1 MGARGEV
8 PAAPADA
15 ALLAPY
21 LPRAVIRELALE
33 PAAAVRSLP
42 GTLVFADVTGF
53 TRLSERLA
61 RIGAEGAEQISDAI
75 GASFAT
81 LLEVAYA
88 NGGGLLKFGGD
99 ALLLHFEGDG
109 HAERACRA
117 AIGMRRA
124 LRAAGAIATPGGR
137 TALRMSVGVHSGTLH
152 LFLAGR
158 THREPVVAGPAVTA
172 VLRMERAA
180 RAGDIVVSP
189 EVAALLPA
197 RSLGAPA
204 GGGQLL
210 RSAPGERDFA
220 PEEPPAE
227 ADAARLALGLPAAVR
242 RHVLG
247 GGRAP
252 EHRLVTVAFVRFAGT
267 DAWIEDRGLDAAAEA
282 IDELVVHVQEA
293 ADEHDVALLGS
304 DADVDGGKL
313 MLCAGA
319 PRAAGDEEE
328 RMLRTLRAIAERE
341 RRLPV
346 QSGVHRGRAF
356 TGDIGPDYRRT
367 YTAMGDIVNVA
378 ARLTAKAPAGGVL
391 ATPDVLD
398 RSATRFALTRLE
410 PLDVKGKTRPVEAWA
425 VGPALERVR
434 GEEPAAEEAALVGRA
449 AELDALRASLAA
461 VRRGDGRFAELA
473 GEPGVGKTRLI
484 EAVRREAVGL
494 PALQAT
500 CEAHSGASPY
510 APWRELLLPLVGAGW
525 EEAPASVLERLRR
538 SVGERAP
545 DLLPWLPL
553 LAVPFGLAVDDT
565 AQVAQLAPS
574 FRSARLHRAVVRF
587 LEASLPGPAVLLIEH
602 AHDMDAASAALLG
615 AVLEALPGHPWL
627 IVTTRRGATG
637 GFTAPDG
644 PGGVRLRLEPLEPA
658 EALALAERLTEDA
671 PLPPSVLA
679 LAAERSAGNPQFLR
693 DLLASAAAGGGALT
707 ESIEAAATARIDRL
721 APHDRTLVRRASVL
735 GMSFHPRMLE
745 DVLDGEAAPD
755 AASWRRLDDVFADD
769 GDGWLRFR
777 IGVLRDAAYAGL
789 PFRTRR
795 RLHAVAGARLEAE
808 RETSAGERSAV
819 LSLHFFLAGD
829 HGRAWSYAR
838 EAGDRARAQGAHADA
853 ARLYRRAVDAAR
865 SAGVDPPAHAAAW
878 VALGESYA
886 RTGRPE
892 EAQAAFR
899 RARRLVAGDPAG
911 EAEVLLRQTE
921 LADRAGDAPRAVRS
935 GLRAL
940 RVLQD
945 VEGRGAAGLRARVL
959 AAVAMTRQRQ
969 GRFDDAIR
977 LCAQAI
983 AEGEAAG
990 EDRAVAHACHLLDW
1004 ALHDAG
1010 RGAEATHSGRALAL
1024 YEQLGDLDRQAAVLN
1039 NLGAFAFHAGDWREA
1054 VVLYRRAGNASAQAG
1069 DVVNAAFGDCNVG
1082 EVLVEQGRLT
1092 AADEALRRAVQVW
1105 RGSGYDSG
1113 VAYATA
1119 LLGRA
1124 AVHQGRSDDG
1134 RGLVQRALA
1143 KFRRLGHEPE
1153 AQMAEALL
1161 AEALVSGGHAERA
1174 LQDIEALRPRL
1185 LDARLEPLLER
1196 LRGCALA
1203 QLDDR
1208 AAARSALERALERA
1222 RTVDTAYDAAAA
1234 LHALAALC
1242 PDDPDAP
1249 AWRRER
1255 AALLERLGVLRLP
1268 APPVVRPRARTY

>member
-434 GEEPAAEEAALVGRA
+434 GEEPRSGGGGARRPRGRARRPARVPGRGPARRRALRRARRGAGRRQDPSDRGRAPRGGRA
-449 AELDALRASLAA
+449 AGPAGDLRGPQRREPLRAVARAAPAARRRGLGGGARLGARAPAPGRRRARARPAPVAAAPGRAVRARRGRHRAGGAARALLPQRAPAPGGGALPGGVAPRAGRAADRARARHGRGVGGPPGGGARGAARASLADRHHPA
-461 VRRGDGRFAELA
+461 RGDGRL
-473 GEPGVGKTRLI
+473 
-484 EAVRREAVGL
+484 
-494 PALQAT
+494 
-500 CEAHSGASPY
+500 H
-510 APWRELLLPLVGAGW
+510 GAG
-525 EEAPASVLERLRR
+525 RTGRR
-538 SVGERAP
+538 AAAARA
-545 DLLPWLPL
+545 
-553 LAVPFGLAVDDT
+553 A
-565 AQVAQLAPS
+565 
-574 FRSARLHRAVVRF
+574 
-587 LEASLPGPAVLLIEH
+587 
-602 AHDMDAASAALLG
+602 G
-615 AVLEALPGHPWL
+615 A
-627 IVTTRRGATG
+627 RRGARPRGAAHG
-637 GFTAPDG
+637 G
-644 PGGVRLRLEPLEPA
+644 R
-658 EALALAERLTEDA
+658 
-671 PLPPSVLA
+671 
-679 LAAERSAGNPQFLR
+679 
-693 DLLASAAAGGGALT
+693 
-707 ESIEAAATARIDRL
+707 
-721 APHDRTLVRRASVL
+721 
-735 GMSFHPRMLE
+735 
-745 DVLDGEAAPD
+745 AAP
-755 AASWRRLDDVFADD
+755 AL
-769 GDGWLRFR
+769 
-777 IGVLRDAAYAGL
+777 
-789 PFRTRR
+789 
-795 RLHAVAGARLEAE
+795 
-808 RETSAGERSAV
+808 
-819 LSLHFFLAGD
+819 
-829 HGRAWSYAR
+829 
-838 EAGDRARAQGAHADA
+838 RARA
-853 ARLYRRAVDAAR
+853 R
-865 SAGVDPPAHAAAW
+865 
-878 VALGESYA
+878 
-886 RTGRPE
+886 
-892 EAQAAFR
+892 
-899 RARRLVAGDPAG
+899 
-911 EAEVLLRQTE
+911 
-921 LADRAGDAPRAVRS
+921 
-935 GLRAL
+935 
-940 RVLQD
+940 
-945 VEGRGAAGLRARVL
+945 
-959 AAVAMTRQRQ
+959 
-969 GRFDDAIR
+969 
-977 LCAQAI
+977 
-983 AEGEAAG
+983 
-990 EDRAVAHACHLLDW
+990 
-1004 ALHDAG
+1004 
-1010 RGAEATHSGRALAL
+1010 GRALGRQPAVPARPAR
-1024 YEQLGDLDRQAAVLN
+1024 QRRRRRRSPHGVDRGGGDGADRPARRRTTARWCAAP
-1039 NLGAFAFHAGDWREA
+1039 RC
-1054 VVLYRRAGNASAQAG
+1054 SA
-1069 DVVNAAFGDCNVG
+1069 
-1082 EVLVEQGRLT
+1082 
-1092 AADEALRRAVQVW
+1092 
-1105 RGSGYDSG
+1105 
-1113 VAYATA
+1113 
-1119 LLGRA
+1119 
-1124 AVHQGRSDDG
+1124 
-1134 RGLVQRALA
+1134 
-1143 KFRRLGHEPE
+1143 
-1153 AQMAEALL
+1153 
-1161 AEALVSGGHAERA
+1161 
-1174 LQDIEALRPRL
+1174 
-1185 LDARLEPLLER
+1185 
-1196 LRGCALA
+1196 
-1203 QLDDR
+1203 
-1208 AAARSALERALERA
+1208 
-1222 RTVDTAYDAAAA
+1222 
-1234 LHALAALC
+1234 
-1242 PDDPDAP
+1242 
-1249 AWRRER
+1249 
-1255 AALLERLGVLRLP
+1255 
-1268 APPVVRPRARTY
+1268 